1 MGGNAVLYLLSYSF
15 LGKFISIKAAVKF
28 QTKSYNHLFPPLLP
42 SIKSYGMREKII
54 ACQNVQE
61 IGWGKDS
68 DMQAAIPSR
77 CFAQTWDPSWQKER
91 SHSLPHAWSSLCK
104 TRFMVLLPVPLTR

>member
-1 MGGNAVLYLLSYSF
+1 MLYFLSYNF
-15 LGKFISIKAAVKF
+15 LVEFISIKAALKF
-28 QTKSYNHLFPPLLP
+28 QTKSYNHLFPPTTPL
-42 SIKSYGMREKII
+42 STIKSYGMREKII

-68 DMQAAIPSR
+68 YMQAAILSG

-91 SHSLPHAWSSLCK
+91 SHSLPRAWSSLCK